1 MSINTF
7 DELIIEYKNCIKV
20 TSTTNYSDI
29 NSVKKSNKAV
39 NRMIE
44 ISKLIDLNYSSRIND
59 FAELLKCND
68 IKTDLWVA
76 HHMLENMNYTR
87 ELEQK
92 ALDIIIKY
100 SKEDSVDGLGNS
112 IWLKEWY
119 EGKRK

>member
-1 MSINTF
+1 MIINTF
-7 DELIIEYKNCIKV
+7 DELIIEYKNCIRV
-20 TSTTNYSDI
+20 TSTTNYDDK
-29 NSVKKSNKAV
+29 NSIKKSNTAV
-39 NRMIE
+39 KKMIE
-44 ISKLIDLNYSSRIND
+44 ISKLIDSSYSSRIND

-76 HHMLENMNYTR
+76 HHILENINYTR

-100 SKEDSVDGLGNS
+100 LKENSVDGLGNS

-119 EGKRK
+119 EKKRK